1 MSDTRMKLEVLLAG
15 VDKLTRPL
23 RDAMA
28 GSKELAQA
36 VKHSRE
42 QLKALE
48 RTQSNISGYKK
59 QAAALQD
66 TRAKLDQAQ
75 QRVRAMRD
83 QMRAGV
89 EQTDKFRKT
98 FTKANES
105 VHSLTTQVQ
114 RQTRDLAPLRAK
126 LNEAGVKVAQLGS
139 AETALKGKIDG
150 TSEALKR
157 QREQLEKISRHQQ
170 RLNDIRGRYGRA
182 KEVRDN
188 VAGGGMATMAAG
200 AVVAAPLVKTV
211 ADYSRFED
219 AMLGVAKQVDGAR
232 DDNGRLTKT
241 YFEMGDAIKAMGER
255 IPMATTEIAALVEGG
270 ARMGIQGKDNL
281 LIFAETAAKAATAF
295 DMPADQLSEDMGKI
309 ANIYKIPIKN
319 IEQLGDVINYLDD
332 NAQSKGGDII
342 NVMQRIAGNVGSMD
356 YKQAAAL
363 ASTFLS
369 LGSGPE
375 VAATAT
381 KAMVREL
388 QIASKQP
395 ARFRKGLKE
404 LGLDAKQLEQQMARD
419 STGTI
424 MKVLEAVKK
433 LPDTKRMGVMVDLF
447 GKEYGDDA
455 AKLADNLGE
464 YRKQL
469 ELVNSV
475 KSKGSMQREADAKK
489 DTLSA
494 QWQMTRNRLFNQSSA
509 LGTTLKPALVEIM
522 SAAAKVLER
531 FSAWTKANPQLVATL
546 MKIAAVIAVVLT
558 AMGGLLLM
566 VAATLGP
573 LALARMSLSILFAKQ
588 ASGVGIL
595 GRMGRAIGSVG
606 KVLMWIGRLALANPL
621 LAIIAII
628 AMAAIYIWRNW
639 DTLGPKFAKLWAS
652 IKQFFSD
659 SW

>member
-1 MSDTRMKLEVLLAG
+1 
-15 VDKLTRPL
+15 
-23 RDAMA
+23 
-28 GSKELAQA
+28 
-36 VKHSRE
+36 
-42 QLKALE
+42 
-48 RTQSNISGYKK
+48 
-59 QAAALQD
+59 
-66 TRAKLDQAQ
+66 
-75 QRVRAMRD
+75 MRD
-83 QMRAGV
+83 QMRAGE
-89 EQTDKFRKT
+89 EQTAKFRKA

-126 LNEAGVKVAQLGS
+126 LSEAGVKVAQLGS

-150 TSEALKR
+150 TNEALKR
-157 QREQLEKISRHQQ
+157 QREQLEKVSRHQQ

-182 KEVRDN
+182 KEVRDK
-188 VAGGGMATMAAG
+188 VAGGGMATLGAG
-200 AVVAAPLVKTV
+200 AVVSAPMVKTV

-219 AMLGVAKQVDGAR
+219 AMLGVAKQVDGTR

-241 YFEMGDAIKAMGER
+241 YYEMGDAIKAMGER

-369 LGSGPE
+369 LGAGPE

-388 QIASKQP
+388 QIASEQP
-395 ARFRKGLKE
+395 ARFRKGLKA

-424 MKVLEAVKK
+424 MKVLEAVQK
-433 LPDTKRMGVMVDLF
+433 LPDTKRMGVMVRLF

-469 ELVNSV
+469 ELVNSA
-475 KSKGSMQREADAKK
+475 KAKGSMQREADAKK

-509 LGTTLKPALVEIM
+509 LGATLKPALVEIM

-531 FSAWTKANPQLVATL
+531 FFSAWTKANPQLVATL
-546 MKIAAVIAVVLT
+546 MKIAAAVVAVVL
-558 AMGGLLLM
+558 AALGGLMLM

-573 LALARMSLSILFAKQ
+573 LALARMSVSTLFAGLG
-588 ASGVGIL
+588 SGAGIL
-595 GRMGRAIGSVG
+595 GRTGPAFGVLARLVTSGAGAVG
-606 KVLMWIGRLALANPL
+606 KLASVLLWLPRIFP
-621 LAIIAII
+621 IISA
-628 AMAAIYIWRNW
+628 AMASTPIGWVLLGLTAIALLVYKFWGPLKGFFVGFFGGLAQGVASVLGPALSALWQTLQTLCGAQSRNLAGIWRRCFPS
-639 DTLGPKFAKLWAS
+639 LRRWA
-652 IKQFFSD
+652 
-659 SW
+659 W